1 MIKVNY
7 KYVKLFLFIRAVH
20 TCTHTHIS
28 IKLLDVMLHLLW
40 LNLTPQRLQVQV
52 RSGDTPCRR
61 MKHRSEIYTQTESE
75 GENGYIT
82 LAMKAA

>member
-1 MIKVNY
+1 
-7 KYVKLFLFIRAVH
+7 
-20 TCTHTHIS
+20 
-28 IKLLDVMLHLLW
+28 MLHLLW

-82 LAMKAA
+82 LAMKPAEVHSAQQYFL